1 LTSWYVLNRFI
12 RLANEFLQGKCLPF
26 LGAGVSNDAT
36 FPYGNSPPINVDCMC
51 KKLVDYAWNRLNNDQ
66 KKHVLGMLEKVK
78 DNSKAPDDANEAPDA
93 KEAPKKKDLQLG
105 KLCEVLQYY
114 GISFEEIIK
123 VLEISRL
130 AKLEP
135 TPSHYYIA
143 FLVRETLVN
152 EVITTNYDCCMERA
166 LHYVVDQRPDH
177 EAEGKKRAFSIYN
190 LATYRG
196 YGSRR
201 LFPYN
206 ADTILRVYKI
216 NGCANALAR
225 KEASPESILLT
236 EKQLQH
242 MDDRA
247 WAKDLLKD
255 RIRSRTI
262 VFSGFGSEEPQIRFT
277 VLRLLEEFSED
288 YSNHGKHR
296 PENHIWIQVYRTPT
310 FSQMQMLYGYL
321 ENERKNGLSF
331 ETAYKKCIFT
341 GDDRE
346 SIYELLGENSDKKDR
361 KPSKN
366 ADEAKKD
373 KTKNNEK
380 LPADIFWRV
389 IFLLVFLALVN
400 RYTNPE
406 SNFWKWF
413 SDLDK
418 NPRPALRRTQF
429 LECIDP
435 QGIGEKVLTGKPIS
449 REDAVIASFALKKIN
464 EIFGYKKNILNSGNA
479 KIEGIP
485 FCLWLRALTG
495 KTPSSKVDCDYH
507 PPETYYVPL
516 IKQRELVLALLA
528 TFYFLGTG
536 DFKVFSIEKIELN
549 DYKQEYLLA
558 HFKGLKVLLKSKEL
572 ARESNPNIK
581 KVFENRNIIVAFLPY
596 KPKELGETEFF
607 AYEDKDKN
615 KIFIGQLLNIS
626 VTKLIEMSFKPNK
639 SKMNNKVKLT
649 ASLLNYLHR
658 REKRYHAAR
667 LRRIQ

>member
-1 LTSWYVLNRFI
+1 VKEIESLTSWYVLNRFI

-36 FPYGNSPPINVDCMC
+36 FPCDDPPPIKVDCMC
-51 KKLVDYAWNRLNNDQ
+51 KKLVDYAWNRLCNGQ
-66 KKHVLGMLEKVK
+66 KKRVLELLNVK
-78 DNSKAPDDANEAPDA
+78 DNSVLNNAEEAS
-93 KEAPKKKDLQLG
+93 KKIGLQLG

-114 GISFEEIIK
+114 GISFEKIVKE
-123 VLEISRL
+123 LEISKL

-135 TPSHYYIA
+135 TPAHYYIA

-166 LHYVVDQRPDH
+166 LHYVANEKP
-177 EAEGKKRAFSIYN
+177 EPKAEEKKRAFSIYN
-190 LATYRG
+190 LATYRA

-216 NGCANALAR
+216 NGCADALAR

-247 WAKDLLKD
+247 WARDLLKD

-288 YSNHGKHR
+288 YSNQGKHSS
-296 PENHIWIQVYRTPT
+296 ENHIWFQVYKTST
-310 FSQMQMLYGYL
+310 FSQMQILYGYL

-331 ETAYKKCIFT
+331 ETASKKCIFT

-346 SIYELLGENSDKKDR
+346 SIFKLLGEN
-361 KPSKN
+361 PG
-366 ADEAKKD
+366 E
-373 KTKNNEK
+373 NNKEK
-380 LPADIFWRV
+380 LPADIFWKV

-413 SDLDK
+413 SDLDD
-418 NPRPALRRTQF
+418 NPRPVLRRTQF

-435 QGIGEKVLTGKPIS
+435 QGIGEKVLAGKTIS
-449 REDAVIASFALKKIN
+449 RKDAVIASFALKNIN

-485 FCLWLRALTG
+485 FCLWLRALMG
-495 KTPSSKVDCDYH
+495 KPPPLKVDCYY
-507 PPETYYVPL
+507 PPETYYLPL

-528 TFYFLGTG
+528 TFYFLGSG

-558 HFKGLKVLLKSKEL
+558 YFKGLKVLLKSKDL
-572 ARESNPNIK
+572 ARESNQNIK

-626 VTKLIEMSFKPNK
+626 VTKLIEISFKNK
-639 SKMNNKVKLT
+639 PKMNNKVKLT
-649 ASLLNYLHR
+649 ATLLNYLHR
-658 REKRYHAAR
+658 REERYHAPR
-667 LRRIQ
+667 LRRIP